1 MSDADAAVP
10 ANFVPVTVVLPSD
23 DQEGLLG
30 YTGNARFVGFFWD
43 TDFGGA
49 VWHDG
54 RQSAAGRSENFTFTR
69 FIRPLAFLY
78 NVNFGTRSPNA
89 THLLVWDRQAGQ
101 AYMAPRESAIRFL
114 SEHNT
119 QLQLEPPAQVEAGE
133 ARPRFRSR
141 RERRGVTSFRSSAV
155 ERPF

>member
-1 MSDADAAVP
+1 MTHAESPIPAD
-10 ANFVPVTVVLPSD
+10 FVPVTVVLPVD

-78 NVNFGTRSPNA
+78 NVNFGTRGGKA
-89 THLLVWDRQAGQ
+89 THLLVWDRLDGQ

-114 SEHNT
+114 SQQNAP
-119 QLQLEPPAQVEAGE
+119 LRLEPAAQVEAGE

-141 RERRGVTSFRSSAV
+141 KISRRAAKFVGDTA